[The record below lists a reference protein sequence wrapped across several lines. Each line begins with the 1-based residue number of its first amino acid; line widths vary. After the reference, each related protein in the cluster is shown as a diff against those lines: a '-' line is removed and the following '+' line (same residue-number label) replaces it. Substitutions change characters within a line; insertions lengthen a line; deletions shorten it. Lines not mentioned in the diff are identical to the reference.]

1 MKLIVFNKTTQ
12 SHRIVEPAARFTK
25 NGSIY
30 LNKKAMDLMEL
41 QVGNAVSLAQDSDR
55 KKDWYL
61 FRDADGMII
70 RTGSKTS
77 ESFLISNASAVSELK
92 QCLGIDDKK
101 NFSLK
106 LAQKPVEENGKPYFA
121 LLTSQFSK

>member
-12 SHRIVEPAARFTK
+12 SHRSIEPAVRFTK
-25 NGSIY
+25 SGTIY

-41 QVGNAVSLAQDSDR
+41 QVGNAISLAQDSDR

-61 FRDADGMII
+61 FRDADGVLI
-70 RTGSKTS
+70 RNGNKTGD
-77 ESFLISNASAVSELK
+77 SFLISNASAAAELK
-92 QCLGIDDKK
+92 QSLGIDAKK

-106 LAQKPVEENGKPYFA
+106 LAQKPIEENGKPYFA
-121 LLTSQFSK
+121 LLTSQISK

>member
-12 SHRIVEPAARFTK
+12 SHRMVEPAVRFTK
-25 NGSIY
+25 SGSIY

-61 FRDADGMII
+61 FRDADGMIV
-70 RTGSKTS
+70 RTGSKTA
-77 ESFLISNASAVSELK
+77 ESFLISNASAAAELK
-92 QCLGIDDKK
+92 QSLGIDAKK

-106 LAQKPVEENGKPYFA
+106 LAIVPIEENGKPYFA
-121 LLTSQFSK
+121 LLTSQISK